1 YKLYAANHKV
11 IATNGGTY
19 SSLSALKAG
28 INSVIKNAGTAP
40 IEDQTLINIE
50 EQKYPKWI
58 IFQDARG
65 EYRFRLH
72 ASNGECVCT
81 PNDGYL
87 SKDACKVGMKSI
99 ANTAKHADIVKAEED

>member
-1 YKLYAANHKV
+1 M
-11 IATNGGTY
+11 
-19 SSLSALKAG
+19 SALKAG
-28 INSVIKNAGTAP
+28 INSVIKNAKIAP

-50 EQKYPKWI
+50 EQKCPKWI

-65 EYRFRLH
+65 EFRFRLL
-72 ASNGECVCT
+72 AANGEVVCT

-99 ANTAKHADIVKAEED
+99 ANTAVHADIVKAED